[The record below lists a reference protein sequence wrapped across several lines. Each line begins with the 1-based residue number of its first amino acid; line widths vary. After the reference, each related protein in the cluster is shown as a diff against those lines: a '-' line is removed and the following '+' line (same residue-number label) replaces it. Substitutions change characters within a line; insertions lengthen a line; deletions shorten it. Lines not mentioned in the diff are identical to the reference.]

1 MVDSGATARTPGTLP
16 DGGTDTSPARPPAPS
31 DVLTLAV
38 DCGGGGIK
46 AAVLDSAGTAHAA
59 PVRVP
64 TPYPLPPRLLLDTVA
79 GIAERLPAA
88 HRVTLGMP
96 GMIRH
101 GVVVHTPHYIT
112 RSGPRSRV
120 LPDLVEAWASFDVRG
135 ALARRLGVPAMVLND
150 AEVHGAG
157 VVAGSGVE
165 LVLTLGTGLGSALF
179 DGGRLAPHLE
189 WSHAPVRRGA
199 TYDQYV
205 GEPERRRLGDGLWSR
220 RVVAMIDGLRPVFL
234 WDRLYLGGGNS
245 RRITPNAL
253 DRLGDDVV
261 VVPNSAA
268 LVGGARAWD
277 LPLA

>member
-1 MVDSGATARTPGTLP
+1 M
-16 DGGTDTSPARPPAPS
+16 
-31 DVLTLAV
+31 TLAV

-46 AAVLDSAGTAHAA
+46 ANVLDGAGTAHAS

-64 TPYPLPPRLLLDTVA
+64 TPYPLPPTLLVDTVA
-79 GIAERLPAA
+79 EIAASLPPAD
-88 HRVTLGMP
+88 RMTLGMP
-96 GMIRH
+96 GMVRH
-101 GVVVHTPHYIT
+101 GVVVHTPHYVT

-120 LPDLVEAWASFDVRG
+120 LPELVTAWSSFDVRA
-135 ALARRLGVPAMVLND
+135 ALHARLGLPTLVLND

-157 VVAGSGVE
+157 AISSSGVE

-189 WSHAPVRRGA
+189 WSRAPVRRGT
-199 TYDQYV
+199 TYDAYV

-220 RVVAMIDGLRPVFL
+220 RVVAVVEGLRPVFW
-234 WDRLYLGGGNS
+234 WDRLYLGGGNA
-245 RRITPNAL
+245 RRITPSAL
-253 DRLGDDVV
+253 ERLGDDVV

-277 LPLA
+277 LLVG